1 MRNQEQRGVRWT
13 AVETRS
19 AGHGFRPRRALP
31 RPPGRL
37 TSAGHASPTP
47 VGSRSSGPDFAPF
60 PLSQWPSHPFL
71 RNSGFILPRD
81 PARLYSEEM
90 NPRIAVHVAVL
101 ATVSVL
107 LAGCSGP
114 ADGDAHAAG
123 KPLQL
128 RLVSSTV
135 DGTCTAPALTS
146 DGPASA
152 CNTAG
157 TTTYELGKSLGTV
170 TPTSVTLSAD
180 QGSAN
185 SIILE
190 LNAAD
195 TSTLGKVTGDAIDK
209 NLAIILDGR
218 VLSAPL
224 VKTPITS
231 SPLTLAFGTASEAKQ
246 TAAKLRSPAPH

>member
-1 MRNQEQRGVRWT
+1 VLT
-13 AVETRS
+13 AHRVADQPSVTSRTR
-19 AGHGFRPRRALP
+19 
-31 RPPGRL
+31 
-37 TSAGHASPTP
+37 
-47 VGSRSSGPDFAPF
+47 RSSGLDFAPL
-60 PLSQWPSHPFL
+60 PLSQWYSHPFL

-81 PARLYSEEM
+81 PAGLYSEEM
-90 NPRIAVHVAVL
+90 NPRFAVHFAVL
-101 ATVSVL
+101 AAASVL
-107 LAGCSGP
+107 LAGCSGS
-114 ADGDAHAAG
+114 ADSDARAAG

-135 DGTCTAPALTS
+135 DGACTAPVLTS
-146 DGPASA
+146 DDPASA

-170 TPTSVTLSAD
+170 APTSVTLSAD
-180 QGSAN
+180 QGSAH

-246 TAAKLRSPAPH
+246 TAAELRASATH

>member
-1 MRNQEQRGVRWT
+1 MNTRFGVQ
-13 AVETRS
+13 
-19 AGHGFRPRRALP
+19 F
-31 RPPGRL
+31 
-37 TSAGHASPTP
+37 
-47 VGSRSSGPDFAPF
+47 
-60 PLSQWPSHPFL
+60 
-71 RNSGFILPRD
+71 
-81 PARLYSEEM
+81 
-90 NPRIAVHVAVL
+90 AVL
-101 ATVSVL
+101 AVVTVL
-107 LAGCSGP
+107 LAGCSSTANAGVS
-114 ADGDAHAAG
+114 ATG

-128 RLVSSTV
+128 RLVISSV
-135 DGTCTAPALTS
+135 DGTCTAPALRS

-180 QGSAN
+180 QGSAH

-195 TSTLGKVTGDAIDK
+195 TSTLGKVSGDAIDK

-224 VKTPITS
+224 VKAPITS

-246 TAAKLRSPAPH
+246 TAAELGASATR